1 MEKMRKENNLAATTK
16 QRVYFD
22 YLQADLLVHSDRPV
36 AEGDGVTEAGL
47 SLDCPLGHVHDN
59 LRALGAGMEE
69 QRAGGQT
76 PAWLNRQAAL
86 GLVVIPVGR
95 RRKRSVERICVENEM
110 RLVWPTGGDGKTKA
124 LKKILHVAQF

>member
-1 MEKMRKENNLAATTK
+1 MC
-16 QRVYFD
+16 FD
-22 YLQADLLVHSDRPV
+22 YLQADLLVHGDRPV

-47 SLDCPLGHVHDN
+47 PLDCPLGHVHDN

-95 RRKRSVERICVENEM
+95 RGKWSVEGIYVGNEM
-110 RLVWPTGGDGKTKA
+110 RLVWPTGGDGEIKVPE
-124 LKKILHVAQF
+124 KILHVAQF